1 MSNWPEWRKQQ
12 RAALMTRR
20 ECIGE
25 DDYRQWSTAI
35 SASLKSG
42 FPSLQRCVIG
52 FCWPHRGEYDPRPV
66 MDFFQRKG
74 ATLALPEVLAK
85 NKPLHFRKWWQHAP
99 MKIGMYG
106 IPAPDDTE
114 PVTVDALVVP
124 MIGFDRKGY
133 RLGYGGGYFDRTLA
147 AMAPRPLA
155 VGVAFEILRVDD
167 LHPQPHDIRMDFVVT
182 ETGIHRVKSN
192 GMELISTEAC
202 AAEPFR

>member
-1 MSNWPEWRKQQ
+1 
-12 RAALMTRR
+12 
-20 ECIGE
+20 
-25 DDYRQWSTAI
+25 
-35 SASLKSG
+35 
-42 FPSLQRCVIG
+42 
-52 FCWPHRGEYDPRPV
+52 
-66 MDFFQRKG
+66 
-74 ATLALPEVLAK
+74 
-85 NKPLHFRKWWQHAP
+85 

-114 PVTVDALVVP
+114 PVTVDALLVP

-182 ETGIHRVKSN
+182 ERGIHRVKAN
-192 GMELISTEAC
+192 GMELISTDAC